1 MFPMKKIFLLLV
13 LSMIGNELL
22 AQYKGQYRAQYGNDF
37 MFQSGLF
44 GMNFSGEYFPFEKIS
59 FAPNVSV
66 LFPATGKASNLH
78 LDTRYYFTEEKVELY
93 GLLGYGN
100 FRRRYE
106 FNPEITYQ
114 NTGTLNI
121 GGGILYKLIDELGLN
136 AEVKLQPQNRNEFII
151 KIGLSYFIN

>member
-1 MFPMKKIFLLLV
+1 MLTMKKIFLLLL
-13 LSMIGNELL
+13 LSMIGTELL
-22 AQYKGQYRAQYGNDF
+22 AQYKGQYRAQYGNDY
-37 MFQSGLF
+37 MFGAGLF

-59 FAPNVSV
+59 FAPNVSI

-78 LDTRYYFTEEKVELY
+78 LDTRYYFTEEKVEFY
-93 GLLGYGN
+93 GLLGYAN
-100 FRRRYE
+100 YRRRYE

-121 GGGILYKLIDELGLN
+121 GGGILYKLIDELGVN

-151 KIGLSYFIN
+151 KVGLSYFIN